1 MYKEEQKAAEIDAQ
15 IADVQQEIATISGS
29 PPREP
34 VPPLQRLVSLPRM
47 TVPSVLLRPDVPAE
61 AAALSTLK
69 DGLPNLLQ
77 AFDWSLKYRLTGDG
91 ASLTTL
97 LRQCA
102 QSSPLLILAKVDV
115 LVAAQAGQGE
125 GVHRGFIVGG
135 LASRPLTE
143 RDGAEGGTGKWKGTG
158 QSFLCGMALPSC
170 ASKRLWPGLR
180 TCMCL
185 IMHACK
191 CREEGGADGEAMRCY
206 GWTRECSC
214 FQICGTREGLA
225 IGGGGEKGY
234 GLWLDTQLQV
244 ATSSSCT
251 TYGNPSLLA
260 CAGAAP
266 DGKATTGAIQELEVW
281 TFAG

>member
-1 MYKEEQKAAEIDAQ
+1 ME
-15 IADVQQEIATISGS
+15 
-29 PPREP
+29 
-34 VPPLQRLVSLPRM
+34 
-47 TVPSVLLRPDVPAE
+47 
-61 AAALSTLK
+61 
-69 DGLPNLLQ
+69 
-77 AFDWSLKYRLTGDG
+77 GDG
-91 ASLTTL
+91 AVLPVRHGFALVRKQT
-97 LRQCA
+97 
-102 QSSPLLILAKVDV
+102 PLAW
-115 LVAAQAGQGE
+115 VAN
-125 GVHRGFIVGG
+125 VYVSDHV
-135 LASRPLTE
+135 
-143 RDGAEGGTGKWKGTG
+143 
-158 QSFLCGMALPSC
+158 
-170 ASKRLWPGLR
+170 R
-180 TCMCL
+180 T
-185 IMHACK
+185 CK

-214 FQICGTREGLA
+214 FQLCGTREGLA